1 MTFFGSFRLI
11 SARVNNSPAFFNVSS
26 TMRMVPRVGMW
37 LFDMLICFILSQ
49 FGINL
54 YIINMNLYLSF
65 TILSLRLHIHN
76 LECRRL
82 DALMTAMGALAW
94 VLYLAALLEHKAT
107 RPAEGGIHYQAFA
120 VGCDA

>member
-1 MTFFGSFRLI
+1 
-11 SARVNNSPAFFNVSS
+11 
-26 TMRMVPRVGMW
+26 
-37 LFDMLICFILSQ
+37 
-49 FGINL
+49 
-54 YIINMNLYLSF
+54 MNLYLSF

-107 RPAEGGIHYQAFA
+107 RPAEGGIHYQAFLVMRDRA
-120 VGCDA
+120 LDVIQFLQNLPHLCLVYMAEFLGGDFML